1 MLSLAVAFAR
11 VYSRAMH
18 LYLGGGKR
26 MRTGFIWKFLF
37 VSGFFGLVMIAPGSA
52 VAKCK
57 TFSAYYHGTDIGM
70 GAAHSAEQRMRAN
83 VASWTKQNNIK
94 RYRIGKV
101 KKACGEW
108 YFTPL
113 LPHHKCTATARV
125 CY

>member
-1 MLSLAVAFAR
+1 
-11 VYSRAMH
+11 
-18 LYLGGGKR
+18 
-26 MRTGFIWKFLF
+26 MRTIFACPLFLAF
-37 VSGFFGLVMIAPGSA
+37 GVIGLVMIVPGSA

-57 TFSAYYHGTDIGM
+57 TFSAYYNGTDIGM
-70 GAAHSAEQRMRAN
+70 GAAHSAEQRMRSN
-83 VASWTKQNNIK
+83 VASWAKQNNIK
-94 RYRIGKV
+94 HYHIRKV

>member
-1 MLSLAVAFAR
+1 M
-11 VYSRAMH
+11 
-18 LYLGGGKR
+18 GGVKR
-26 MRTGFIWKFLF
+26 MRIIFSSQLILAFAMF
-37 VSGFFGLVMIAPGSA
+37 AMVMIVPGSA
-52 VAKCK
+52 AAKCK

-70 GAAHSAEQRMRAN
+70 GAAHSAEQRMRSN
-83 VASWTKQNNIK
+83 VASWAKQNNIK

>member
-1 MLSLAVAFAR
+1 
-11 VYSRAMH
+11 
-18 LYLGGGKR
+18 
-26 MRTGFIWKFLF
+26 MRTVFVYRLLF
-37 VSGFFGLVMIAPGSA
+37 ASGLFALVMIAPGPA
-52 VAKCK
+52 IAKCK
-57 TFSAYYHGTDIGM
+57 TFSAYYNGTDIGI
-70 GAAHSAEQRMRAN
+70 GAANSADERMRAN
-83 VASWTKQNNIK
+83 VVSWAKQNNIR